1 MKRLALAAS
10 ATLLLTTLHPGSE
23 SSSALVVTHLRCEY
37 LTIPLGID
45 IAQPRLSWVLEP
57 GDSSLRNQNQSAYQ
71 ILVASSA
78 EEVSAER
85 GDLWDSG
92 KITSDQTTAIE
103 YAGKALQS
111 KHQYFWKARV
121 WDEKDRPSGWSETS
135 SWSMGLLDKSEWA
148 AKWISDP
155 ASVTT
160 PQDEAD
166 AMRGVNSGYRSQLK
180 PPSAES
186 QEWVAIDLGEK
197 QMVDAVRLFPA
208 YPYDWQ
214 PGGPA
219 YFYPVRFKIELAN
232 QADFSDATVAVDRTK
247 EDLLPPLMN
256 SGGAIYRFSSTP
268 ARYVRLVATR
278 LHAENE
284 LFAGLA
290 LAEMQVLAN
299 GQNVALGK
307 PVTALDSMEAPGWS
321 KSYLVDGVTSPIRS
335 RELKQPTAMFR
346 KSFALDGNIR
356 RATVYVTA
364 RGLYELRINGSRVGD
379 HVLAPEWTNYSKR
392 IQYQTY
398 DVTAL
403 VKKGGNAI
411 GVFLAAGWY
420 AGHVGLMP
428 SRRIYGSIPEFLM
441 RMDVEL
447 ADGRLES
454 VVTDESWKRSKGSP
468 IVSSDVYDGETY
480 DARKE
485 SAGWDS
491 PNFDDSG
498 WLTVTTRPDGA
509 EALVWQRNEPIRAT
523 SEIKPIAVAQTSPGT
538 YIFDSGQNHSGWTRL
553 RVKGH
558 AGTVVTIRHGEAL
571 NPDGTLYVPN
581 IRNAWQIDRYT
592 LKGSGEETYEPH
604 FTIHG
609 FRYMEVSGLPSPP
622 GPDTVVARVANS
634 SAPEVGQFST
644 SSALLDRLMGAIL
657 WTQRSNMI
665 GIPTDCPQRD
675 ERLGWTG
682 DAMTFSQT
690 AVFNMDMAAFYTK
703 WMEDMRDDQSPDGRF
718 PDVAPNPMNVAST
731 VTAAFKENLLDGS
744 PAWADAGVI
753 IPWRAYQNYADV
765 RLLQAQF
772 ESIKRWVDFIQSRNP
787 DLLWKNARG
796 LDPGDWLNGDT
807 LVENGWPQ
815 SGGTIPHIE
824 FATAYFAHTTDIL
837 SKIAAAIGRPEDA
850 RHYAQLFDQIKSAF
864 NKAYVKPDGQ
874 IEGNTQSA
882 YAIALDFDLL
892 PDAIRPRAADLL
904 LDGLQ
909 QYRGHV
915 STGIHGTRSLML
927 ELTATGHNDEA
938 YRLLNLHTLPSW
950 GYMLDMGATTIWERW
965 DGYVADRGFQ
975 NHTAMNSLNHVV
987 FGAVG
992 EWMWRNIIGLAPDDS
1007 GPGYKHFV
1015 IHPRPGGGLTW
1026 AKGSYDSIRGRIE
1039 SGWKTENNVFSLDL
1053 TVPPNTTATVYIPAS
1068 DASQIRENGRSI
1080 GESTGV
1086 RLVHEER
1093 SSVVLEVSSG
1103 SFHFRSPTLSS
1114 DERATPKREERP

>member
-1 MKRLALAAS
+1 MKRLALAVS
-10 ATLLLTTLHPGSE
+10 MTLLLTTFHAWSE
-23 SSSALVVTHLRCEY
+23 NSPSTLVVTHLRCEY
-37 LTIPLGID
+37 LTNPLGID
-45 IAQPRLSWVLEP
+45 VAQPRLSWVLEP
-57 GDSSLRNQNQSAYQ
+57 GDSSLRGQNQSAYQ
-71 ILVASSA
+71 IVVASSPEGLA
-78 EEVSAER
+78 ADR
-85 GDLWDSG
+85 GDVWDSG
-92 KITSDQTTAIE
+92 KIASDQTIGVV
-103 YAGKALQS
+103 YAGKPLQS
-111 KHQYFWKARV
+111 KRQYFWRARV
-121 WDEKDRPSGWSETS
+121 WDGKEQPSGWSRTG

-155 ASVTT
+155 DAVTT

-166 AMRGVNSGYRSQLK
+166 AMRGVNSGYRSQLA
-180 PPSAES
+180 PPNAES
-186 QEWVAIDLGEK
+186 QKWVSIDLLQQET
-197 QMVDAVRLFPA
+197 VDAVRLFPA

-232 QADFSDATVAVDRTK
+232 EADFSHATVAVDRTK

-256 SGGAIYRFSSTP
+256 SGGMIYRFSPTP

-290 LAEMQVLAN
+290 LSEMQVLVN
-299 GQNVALGK
+299 GRNVALGK
-307 PVTALDSMEAPGWS
+307 PVAALDSMEVPGWS
-321 KSYLVDGVTSPIRS
+321 KSHLVDGVTSPIRS
-335 RELKQPTAMFR
+335 RELKQPTTMFR
-346 KSFALDGNIR
+346 KSFVLDGDIR

-364 RGLYELRINGSRVGD
+364 RGLYELRINGNRVGD
-379 HVLAPEWTNYSKR
+379 HVLAPEWTDYSKR
-392 IQYQTY
+392 IQYQAY
-398 DVTAL
+398 DVTSLA
-403 VKKGGNAI
+403 KKGNNAI
-411 GVFLAAGWY
+411 GAFLAAGWY

-441 RMDVEL
+441 RMDVEF
-447 ADGRLES
+447 ADGRTET
-454 VVTDESWKRSKGSP
+454 VVTDETWKRSKESP

-485 SAGWDS
+485 AAGWDS
-491 PNFDDSG
+491 PNFDDSA
-498 WLTVTTRPDGA
+498 WLTAAARPDGT

-523 SEIKPIAVAQTSPGT
+523 GEIKPIAVAQTSPGT
-538 YIFDSGQNHSGWTRL
+538 YIFDSGQNHSGWTRIS
-553 RVKGH
+553 VKGP

-581 IRNAWQIDRYT
+581 VRNAWQVDRYI
-592 LKGSGEETYEPH
+592 LRGSDEETYEPH

-609 FRYMEVSGLPSPP
+609 YRYIEVSGLPSVP
-622 GPDTVVARVANS
+622 GPDTVVARVVNS
-634 SAPEVGQFST
+634 SSPEVSQFST
-644 SSALLDRLMGAIL
+644 SSAYLGRLMGTIL

-703 WMEDMRDDQSPDGRF
+703 WMQDMRDDQAPDGRF
-718 PDVAPNPMNVAST
+718 PDVAPNPMNLASS
-731 VTAAFKENLLDGS
+731 VNAAFKENLLTGS
-744 PAWADAGVI
+744 PAWADAGVV
-753 IPWRAYQNYADV
+753 IPWRAYQNYGDV
-765 RLLQAQF
+765 ALLQAQIGP
-772 ESIKRWVDFIQSRNP
+772 IKHWVDFIQARNP

-837 SKIAAAIGRPEDA
+837 SRIAAALGRSEDA

-864 NKAYVKPDGQ
+864 NKAYVRPDGQ
-874 IEGNTQSA
+874 IEGDTQSA
-882 YAIALDFDLL
+882 YALALDFELL
-892 PDAIRPRAADLL
+892 PDAVRPKAVDYLL
-904 LDGLQ
+904 RGLQ
-909 QYRGHV
+909 RYNGHV
-915 STGIHGTRSLML
+915 STGIHGTRSLMM
-927 ELTATGHNDEA
+927 ELTAQGQTDEA
-938 YRLLNLHTLPSW
+938 YRLLNLHSFPSW

-1007 GPGYKHFV
+1007 GPGYKRFV

-1039 SGWKTENNVFSLDL
+1039 SEWKTENNFFSLDL

-1068 DASQIRENGRSI
+1068 DASQVRESGRAI
-1080 GESTGV
+1080 GESIGV

-1114 DERATPKREERP
+1114 D